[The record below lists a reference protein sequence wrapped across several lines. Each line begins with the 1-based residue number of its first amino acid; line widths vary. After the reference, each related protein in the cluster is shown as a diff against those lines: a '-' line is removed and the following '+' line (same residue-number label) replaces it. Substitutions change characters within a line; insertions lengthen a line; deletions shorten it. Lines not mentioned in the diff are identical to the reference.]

1 MNNNSRPSIVVL
13 DGHTL
18 NPDGD
23 NPWDEIAALGTLV
36 VHSRTATADIAARAS
51 TADIILTNKTPL
63 TAATLAA
70 LPRLRF
76 VSVLATG
83 HNIVDS
89 AAARARGIPIA
100 NVPTYGTTTVAQHT
114 LALIL
119 ELCHHAGLH
128 SRTVHDGEWSA
139 CPDFCYWRKPLVELN
154 GLTLGIVGRGRIGQ
168 RVATLARAFGMRIQ
182 FSSTNE
188 PSAGNGD
195 IVPLDTLLAT
205 SDIISLHCAL
215 TPSNTRFIN
224 RDSLARMKPGA
235 FLINTGRGALIDEP
249 ALRAA
254 LDNGR
259 LGGVALDVL
268 DGEPPAATHPL
279 IGAPNCIITPHMAWS
294 GRRARQRLMQVTAA
308 NIRSFLNGA
317 PENFVN

>member
-1 MNNNSRPSIVVL
+1 MTRATSPAIVVL

-23 NPWDEIAALGTLV
+23 NPWDEIAALGPLTL
-36 VHSRTATADIAARAS
+36 HPRTQPADIIARAAA
-51 TADIILTNKTPL
+51 ADIILTNKTPL

-76 VSVLATG
+76 ISVLATG

-89 AAARARGIPIA
+89 AAARARGIPVA

-119 ELCHHAGLH
+119 ELCHHTGLH

-139 CPDFCYWRKPLVELN
+139 CPDFCYWKKPLVELD

-168 RVATLARAFGMRIQ
+168 RVAALARAFGMRIQ
-182 FSSTNE
+182 FASTNE
-188 PSAGNGD
+188 PAGNNND
-195 IVPLDTLLAT
+195 LVPLDALLAT
-205 SDIISLHCAL
+205 SDIITLHCVL
-215 TPSNTRFIN
+215 TPANTRFIN
-224 RDSLARMKPGA
+224 RATLARMKPGA

-249 ALRAA
+249 ALRSA
-254 LDNGR
+254 LDNGH
-259 LGGVALDVL
+259 LGGAALDVL

-279 IGAPNCIITPHMAWS
+279 LGAPNCIITPHMAWS

-308 NIRSFLNGA
+308 NIRAFLNGT
-317 PENFVN
+317 PENIVN